1 MSTLFYVYRTTDR
14 AEPDFFGAGG
24 AQREWGQWSLNEV
37 VNVAPFDIFASG
49 HGKVYLGSIT
59 ADIDFYSRN
68 RAIPDPFKQEDLAH
82 RFFTLYQNQ
91 ILSPGQK
98 ITMEFKNINFKITIT
113 GTQVVD
119 LGTQSEKAAP
129 TQPNA
134 RGILVQQ
141 TEINFFKPNG
151 GLINLKAD
159 GSKPRAN
166 AILAPNFKFEDM
178 GIGGLDDQF
187 STIFRRSF
195 ASRIYP
201 PKEIERLGITHVK
214 GMLLY
219 GPPGTGKTLIARQI
233 GKMLNAVEP
242 KIVNGPEMLNKYVG
256 GSEENIR
263 KLFKDAEAEYKE
275 KGDESNLHMIIFD
288 ELDAVFKQRGS
299 RGDGT
304 GVGDNVVNQLL
315 AKMDGVD
322 ALNNILVIGMTN
334 RKDLIDSALLRPGRF
349 EVQLEIPLP
358 DEAGRRQIFKI
369 HTTSMVKEK
378 KLNKDVNLDELAA
391 RTKNFSGAEIAG
403 LVKSAA
409 SFAINRHITQD
420 ASGIHIDKKEVVVSM
435 DDFNRALQEVKAAF
449 GVSEQELEDCVSGGI
464 INYSPH
470 VQEIMDRGTSL
481 INHVKQSDIL
491 SIISVLLHGP
501 PGSGKTALA
510 ATIALSSHFPFI
522 RMISPKAMIG
532 MTEANRIQY
541 ISNVFLDSY
550 KSPLSVVVI
559 DKIDAIMEWV
569 PIGPRFS
576 NALLQAFMVFLQ
588 DKPPNNHKLMVLAT
602 TSRHSVLEQMDLLP
616 NFNQEIFVP
625 NVSSVQELI
634 SIMEKASFLTPETR
648 QQAVQQIHT
657 ETKTTVLGMGIKK
670 VLFNIED
677 AKISN
682 RPDLDE
688 FVNLTVRDIEN
699 MPGRSKFDF

>member
-1 MSTLFYVYRTTDR
+1 M
-14 AEPDFFGAGG
+14 PDILGAGG
-24 AQREWGQWSLNEV
+24 AQREWGQWSLNQEV
-37 VNVAPFDIFASG
+37 KVAPFDIFASG
-49 HGKVYLGSIT
+49 NGRVYLGSIS
-59 ADIDFYSRN
+59 AEIDFHSRN
-68 RAIPDPFKQEDLAH
+68 RAVPDPFKQEELAA
-82 RFFTLYQNQ
+82 RFFTLYKNQ
-91 ILSPGQK
+91 IFAPGQK
-98 ITMEFKNINFKITIT
+98 LTMEFKNFNFKITIT

-119 LGTQSEKAAP
+119 LGTPVEKNPGAH
-129 TQPNA
+129 QQNA
-134 RGILVQQ
+134 RGILVEH

-151 GLINLKAD
+151 GLVNLKAD

-166 AILAPNFKFEDM
+166 AILTPNFKFEDM

-187 STIFRRSF
+187 STIFRRAF

-201 PKEIERLGITHVK
+201 PREIERLGITHVK

-263 KLFKDAEAEYKE
+263 KLFKDAEAEFKE

-322 ALNNILVIGMTN
+322 SLNNILVIGMTN

-358 DEAGRRQIFKI
+358 DENGRRQIFKI
-369 HTTSMVKEK
+369 HTASMVKAK
-378 KLNKDVNLDELAA
+378 KLNNDVNLDELAA
-391 RTKNFSGAEIAG
+391 RSKNFSGAEISG

-420 ASGIHIDKKEVVVSM
+420 NTGIHIDKNEVIVRM

-464 INYSPH
+464 IQYSPH
-470 VQEIMDRGTSL
+470 VQDILERGKSL
-481 INHVKQSDIL
+481 INHVRQSDML
-491 SIISVLLHGP
+491 SIISVLIHGP

-510 ATIALSSHFPFI
+510 ASIALSSGFPFI

-559 DKIDAIMEWV
+559 DKIDAIMDWV

-602 TSRHSVLEQMDLLP
+602 TSRHNVLEQMDLLP
-616 NFNQEIFVP
+616 NFNQEIHVP
-625 NVSSVQELI
+625 TVSSVGELN
-634 SIMEKASFLTPETR
+634 SIMEKANFLDEQLR
-648 QQAVQQIHT
+648 VRAIQQIQA

-677 AKISN
+677 ARLSGKS
-682 RPDLDE
+682 DYEE
-688 FVNLTVRDIEN
+688 FVALTVRDIESQ
-699 MPGRSKFDF
+699 PGRSKLDF

>member
-1 MSTLFYVYRTTDR
+1 MCFRVTDR
-14 AEPDFFGAGG
+14 AEPDIIGAGG
-24 AQREWGQWSLNEV
+24 SQREWGRWSLNEQV
-37 VNVAPFDIFASG
+37 TVAPFDIFASG
-49 HGKVYLGSIT
+49 NGRVYLGSIS
-59 ADIDFYSRN
+59 AEIDFFSKN
-68 RAIPDPFKQEDLAH
+68 RAIPDPFKQEDLAK

-98 ITMEFKNINFKITIT
+98 ITMEYKGSNFKIDIS

-119 LGTQSEKAAP
+119 LGTEKSGHA
-129 TQPNA
+129 QPNA
-134 RGILVQQ
+134 RGILVPQ
-141 TEINFFKPNG
+141 TEINFHKPSG

-201 PKEIERLGITHVK
+201 PREIERLGITHVK

-242 KIVNGPEMLNKYVG
+242 KIVNGPEMLNKFVG

-358 DEAGRRQIFKI
+358 DEHGRRQIFKI
-369 HTTSMVKEK
+369 HTASMVKEK
-378 KLNKDVNLDELAA
+378 KISKDVDLNELAA
-391 RTKNFSGAEIAG
+391 RTKNFSGAEISG

-420 ASGIHIDKKEVVVSM
+420 ASGIHIDKKEVIVQM
-435 DDFNRALQEVKAAF
+435 DDFNRALTEVKAAF
-449 GVSEQELEDCVSGGI
+449 GVSEEELEDCVSGGI
-464 INYSPH
+464 IRYSPH
-470 VQEIMDRGTSL
+470 VDDILERGKSL
-481 INHVKQSDIL
+481 INHVRQSDML

-510 ATIALSSHFPFI
+510 SSIALASNFPFI

-532 MTEANRIQY
+532 MTESNRIQY

-559 DKIDAIMEWV
+559 DKIDAIMDWV

-588 DKPPNNHKLMVLAT
+588 DKPPNNHKLMVIAT
-602 TSRHSVLEQMDLLP
+602 TSRHNVLEQMDLLP

-625 NVSSVQELI
+625 NVSSIGELET
-634 SIMEKASFLTPETR
+634 IMEKANFLDSAQRKQAIAKIQAETN
-648 QQAVQQIHT
+648 
-657 ETKTTVLGMGIKK
+657 TTVLGMGIKK

-677 AKISN
+677 AKLSGKS
-682 RPDLDE
+682 DFEE
-688 FVNLTVRDIEN
+688 FVALTIRDIEN
-699 MPGRSKFDF
+699 MPGRSKLDF

>member
-1 MSTLFYVYRTTDR
+1 M
-14 AEPDFFGAGG
+14 PDILGAGG
-24 AQREWGQWSLNEV
+24 AQREWGQWSLNQEV
-37 VNVAPFDIFASG
+37 KVVAYDIFASG
-49 HGKVYLGSIT
+49 NGRVYLGSVN
-59 ADIDFYSRN
+59 AEIDFHSRN
-68 RAIPDPFKQEDLAH
+68 RAVPDPFKQEELAQ

-91 ILSPGQK
+91 IFTPGQK
-98 ITMEFKNINFKITIT
+98 LTMEFKNFNFKITIT

-119 LGTQSEKAAP
+119 LGTHANEKPSP
-129 TQPNA
+129 TQQNA

-141 TEINFFKPNG
+141 TEINFFKPTG

-159 GSKPRAN
+159 GNKPRAN
-166 AILAPNFKFEDM
+166 AILTPNFKFEDM

-201 PKEIERLGITHVK
+201 PREIERLGITHVK

-263 KLFKDAEAEYKE
+263 KLFKDAEAEFKE

-322 ALNNILVIGMTN
+322 SLNNILVIGMTN

-358 DEAGRRQIFKI
+358 DEHGRRQIFKI
-369 HTTSMVKEK
+369 HTASMVKEK
-378 KLNKDVNLDELAA
+378 KLNKDVNLDQLAA
-391 RTKNFSGAEIAG
+391 RTKNFSGAEISG

-420 ASGIHIDKKEVVVSM
+420 AGGIHIDKNEVVVSM
-435 DDFNRALQEVKAAF
+435 DDFNRALEEVKAAF
-449 GVSEQELEDCVSGGI
+449 GVSEEELEDCVSGGI
-464 INYSPH
+464 IKYSPH
-470 VQEIMDRGTSL
+470 VQEILERGKSL
-481 INHVKQSDIL
+481 INHVRQSDML
-491 SIISVLLHGP
+491 SIISVLIHGP

-510 ATIALSSHFPFI
+510 SSIALSSGFPFI

-532 MTEANRIQY
+532 MTESNRIQY

-559 DKIDAIMEWV
+559 DKIDAIMDWV

-588 DKPPNNHKLMVLAT
+588 DKPPHNHKLMVLAT
-602 TSRHSVLEQMDLLP
+602 TSRHNVLEQMDLLP

-625 NVSSVQELI
+625 TVSSVAELN
-634 SIMEKASFLTPETR
+634 SIMEKANFLDPTLR
-648 QQAVQQIHT
+648 LQAVQQIQT
-657 ETKTTVLGMGIKK
+657 ETRTTVLGMGIKK

-677 AKISN
+677 ARLSGKS
-682 RPDLDE
+682 DYEE
-688 FVNLTVRDIEN
+688 FVALTVRDIEN
-699 MPGRSKFDF
+699 KPGRI